1 MSDKDKFFWE
11 LAWKHFNYHAD
22 QRLKAFNFFI
32 VVITFILAGAF
43 AALTGKMQREVG
55 LIAGIA
61 LVFLPWIFYGL
72 DQRNRQLIK
81 LAEKALA
88 DFERKFPSTAED
100 SQAAIGLFSIADQF
114 LKDNKPRLA
123 LTYNQSFRALY
134 ILSGGIG
141 LLLLASSVFNFHIQ

>member
-1 MSDKDKFFWE
+1 MSDQDKFLWE

-22 QRLKAFNFFI
+22 QRLKAFNFFV

-43 AALTGKMQREVG
+43 AALAGKMQREVG

-88 DFERKFPSTAED
+88 DFEHKFPSASRDPQT
-100 SQAAIGLFSIADQF
+100 SIGLFSIADQF
-114 LKDNKPRLA
+114 LRTNKPRLV
-123 LTYNQSFRALY
+123 LTYNQSFRAFY

-141 LLLLASSVFNFHIQ
+141 FLLLASSALNTPIQ